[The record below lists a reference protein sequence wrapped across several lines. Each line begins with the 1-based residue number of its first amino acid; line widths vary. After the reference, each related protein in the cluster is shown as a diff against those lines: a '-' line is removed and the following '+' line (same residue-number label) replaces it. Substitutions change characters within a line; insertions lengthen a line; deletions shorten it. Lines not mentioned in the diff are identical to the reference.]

1 MDMKYKYLIV
11 LLFSIPLTILGQGIS
26 LNVSQDARLAL
37 IGDER
42 GNNPF
47 TANVNVA
54 AEFRGWQKNNFYFV
68 KRIELEYADLK
79 GGGLYR
85 MTANY
90 GMTFNKWVKDVDF
103 TVTVGGGMLSRHGLG
118 GLHTQANLQTTW
130 YFTEGVGLF
139 LDSEFVQRIDLP
151 NKFVGYS
158 GKVGI
163 KIILR

>member
-1 MDMKYKYLIV
+1 MRKKLTY
-11 LLFSIPLTILGQGIS
+11 LLFFIPLISLSQGIS
-26 LNVSQDARLAL
+26 INVSQDARLAL
-37 IGDER
+37 VGDER
-42 GNNPF
+42 GNEAF
-47 TANVNVA
+47 TTNVNLGFELRGLQNGNSYFLMRP
-54 AEFRGWQKNNFYFV
+54 EF
-68 KRIELEYADLK
+68 EYADLK
-79 GGGLYR
+79 GGELYR
-85 MTANY
+85 MTANFGY
-90 GMTFNKWVKDVDF
+90 TLNKWIKDLDF
-103 TVTVGGGMLSRHGLG
+103 TATLGGGMLSRHGLG